1 MGRRLEA
8 KCKQCRR
15 EGEKLYLKGD
25 KCFTPKCP
33 VTRRPFKPGMHGPT
47 SRTRPTPF
55 GIQLR
60 EKQKAKNTYGL
71 METQFHNYFVKAT
84 RQVGNTGSFLVQM
97 LEMRLDNVVYRLG
110 LAKSRA
116 FARQLVGHGHV
127 RVNGKKVTIP
137 SYQVKPGD
145 VLSVSERAGKSKMF
159 ADEAQ
164 RLEKHQTPSWLHL
177 EAAERKGKVLAK
189 PQGEELKQNFDP
201 KLIVEFYSR

>member
-33 VTRRPFKPGMHGPT
+33 VTRRPFKPGQHGPT
-47 SRTRPTPF
+47 SRTRPTPY

-71 METQFHNYFVKAT
+71 MERQFGNYFSKAT
-84 RQVGNTGSFLVQM
+84 RQVGNTGEFLVQM
-97 LEMRLDNVVYRLG
+97 LEMRLDNVIYRLG
-110 LAKSRA
+110 FAKSRA
-116 FARQLVGHGHV
+116 LARQIAGHGHI

-137 SYQVKPGD
+137 SYQVKVGD
-145 VLSVSERAGKSKMF
+145 VITLSGRIAKSKLF
-159 ADEAQ
+159 ADETA
-164 RLEKHQTPSWLHL
+164 RLEKYQAPKWLHL
-177 EAAERKGKVLAK
+177 DAAAMTGKVLTK
-189 PQGEELKQNFDP
+189 PQGEELKQSFDP

>member
-1 MGRRLEA
+1 MGRRLEP

-25 KCFTPKCP
+25 RCLTPKCAI
-33 VTRRPFKPGMHGPT
+33 TRRSYKPGIHGPN

-71 METQFHNYFVKAT
+71 MERQFENYFEKAT
-84 RQVGNTGSFLVQM
+84 RQIGNTGSFLVQM

-110 LAKSRA
+110 FGKSRSL
-116 FARQLVGHGHV
+116 ARQLIGHGHI
-127 RVNGKKVTIP
+127 RINGKKVTIP
-137 SYQVKPGD
+137 SYQTKAGD
-145 VLSVSERAGKSKMF
+145 MITLSDGISKSKLF
-159 ADEAQ
+159 ESEAQ
-164 RLEKHQTPSWLHL
+164 RLEKHQAPSWLNL
-177 EAAERKGKVLAK
+177 DAASKTGKVLTK
-189 PQGEELKQNFDP
+189 PEGDELKQNFDP

>member
-1 MGRRLEA
+1 MGRRLES

-33 VTRRPFKPGMHGPT
+33 VTKRPFKPGQHGPT
-47 SRTRPTPF
+47 SRTRPTPY

-71 METQFHNYFVKAT
+71 MERQFSNYFVKAT
-84 RQVGNTGSFLVQM
+84 KQVGNTGEFLVQM
-97 LEMRLDNVVYRLG
+97 LEMRLDNIVYRLG
-110 LAKSRA
+110 FGKSRA
-116 FARQLVGHGHV
+116 LARQIIGHGHI

-137 SYQVKPGD
+137 SYAVRVGD
-145 VLSVSERAGKSKMF
+145 VVTLSSGISKSKLF

-164 RLEKHQTPSWLHL
+164 RLEKHTAPKWLHL
-177 EAAERKGKVLAK
+177 DAVAMTGKVLTK
-189 PQGEELKQNFDP
+189 PEGEELKQNFNP